1 MPATESRV
9 LATPLAAKAEQEP
22 AKEAKDPSPAPVAQ
36 AAPAK
41 AGEDEI
47 TKIQAFQWELYI

>member
-1 MPATESRV
+1 M

-41 AGEDEI
+41 AEK
-47 TKIQAFQWELYI
+47 TNYQIQVLQWELYI